1 MTTWEHLRTDETRR
15 VETLLRKHFQRADAY
30 RYNSASI
37 RVRVIDE
44 RFEAMPFEER
54 EDLVMPVL
62 RSLPKRTLADILL
75 LIILA
80 PSELNTVIVRSLTNL
95 EFEEPSFSR
104 L

>member
-1 MTTWEHLRTDETRR
+1 MTTWDQLKTDETRK
-15 VETLLRKHFQRADAY
+15 VETLLRKHFQQADAY

-44 RFEAMPFEER
+44 RFEGCPFEER

-62 RSLPKRTLADILL
+62 TSLPKRTLADILL
-75 LIILA
+75 LILLA
-80 PSELNTVIVRSLTNL
+80 PSEVNTVNRNALTNL
-95 EFEEPSFSR
+95 EFEEPSRTR